1 MQIIIINLKLTT
13 LLDLS
18 VGKIALV
25 DQVNLGLYGKGL
37 AARLEAMGIIPNK
50 PIRVLRKSWLGGPL
64 HIRVGTTTEIAIR
77 RQEAKNILIQS
88 HN

>member
-1 MQIIIINLKLTT
+1 MT

-25 DQVNLGLYGKGL
+25 DRVNLGLYGKGL